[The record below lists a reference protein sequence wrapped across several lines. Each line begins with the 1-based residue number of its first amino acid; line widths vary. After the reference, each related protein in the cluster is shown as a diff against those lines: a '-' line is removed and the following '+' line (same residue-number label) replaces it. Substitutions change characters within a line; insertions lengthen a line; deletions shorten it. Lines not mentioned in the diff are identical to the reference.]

1 MNSVM
6 AEGGKIRGCN
16 GSSKWWAES
25 LPPVVIELTDLPKIA
40 PSFRHHWNLFILLD
54 AYYLSV
60 QGFRGRSRH
69 RHSHGKLD
77 FR

>member
-25 LPPVVIELTDLPKIA
+25 LPPVVIELTDLLKIA
-40 PSFRHHWNLFILLD
+40 PSGITGICSSYWMHISCDR
-54 AYYLSV
+54 V
-60 QGFRGRSRH
+60 VR
-69 RHSHGKLD
+69 D
-77 FR
+77 FEREAKTRCDF